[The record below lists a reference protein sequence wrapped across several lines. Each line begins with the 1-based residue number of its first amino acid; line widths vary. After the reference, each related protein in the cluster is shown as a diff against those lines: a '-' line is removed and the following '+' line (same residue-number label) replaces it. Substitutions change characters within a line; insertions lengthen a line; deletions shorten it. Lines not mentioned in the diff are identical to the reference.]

1 MTPKPAK
8 GLVAWVLRRTG
19 FAGVALAP
27 FGIYI
32 LPEQLDNN
40 RLIKHEQQHW
50 LQWQRM
56 GTVRYYM
63 TYLYEVL
70 RYGYKNSPMEKEAR
84 EAAMKEN

>member
-50 LQWQRM
+50 RQWQQM
-56 GTVRYYM
+56 GTLRYYL
-63 TYLYEVL
+63 TYFYQVL
-70 RYGYKNSPMEKEAR
+70 RWGYYNSPMEKEAR
-84 EAAMKEN
+84 EAAVKEG

>member
-40 RLIKHEQQHW
+40 RLIRHEQQHW
-50 LQWQRM
+50 RQWQRM
-56 GTVRYYM
+56 GTVRYYL

-70 RYGYKNSPMEKEAR
+70 RYGYANSPMEKEAR
-84 EAAMKEN
+84 EAAMKEF

>member
-32 LPEQLDNN
+32 LPEQLNN
-40 RLIKHEQQHW
+40 NSLIRHEQQHW
-50 LQWQRM
+50 RQWQRM
-56 GTVRYYM
+56 GTVRYYL

-70 RYGYKNSPMEKEAR
+70 RYGYQNSPMEKEAR
-84 EAAMKEN
+84 EAAMKEK